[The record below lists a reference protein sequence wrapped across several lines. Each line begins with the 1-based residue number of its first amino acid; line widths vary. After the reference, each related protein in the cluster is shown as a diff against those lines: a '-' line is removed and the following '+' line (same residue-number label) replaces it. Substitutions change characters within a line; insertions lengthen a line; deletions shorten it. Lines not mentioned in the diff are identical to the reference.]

1 MDLGQFPRRRYTA
14 GRTPIE
20 SLPRF
25 SRAVGGAN
33 IFIKRDDLLGLT
45 GGGNKTRKL
54 EFLVGD
60 ALARGAD
67 TLITCGA
74 VQSNHCRLT
83 LAAAVKEGL
92 KCRLILAEK
101 TPGAYR
107 PDANGNV
114 FLYNLLGVE
123 SIRVVPWGTDLLA
136 ELADAAA
143 EAAAD
148 GRKPYIIPLGGS
160 NPIGA
165 LGYVACGQEI
175 AAQTAEAGLAFDNIV
190 VAGGSAGTHGGLLLG
205 LRGCG
210 DRTPV
215 TGMCVL
221 NPRDA
226 QEELVYGLIKKT
238 AEYAGTVQPVR
249 RDEIVCRDEYLGPG
263 YTLPTPAMIEAVRL
277 LAATEG
283 VLLDPSYT
291 GKAMAGLIDL
301 VRQGVFPAGSNI
313 LFVHTGGYPALFAST
328 DLFVGGR

>member
-1 MDLGQFPRRRYTA
+1 MDLEQFPRRHYTV
-14 GRTPIE
+14 GPTPIE

-83 LAAAVKEGL
+83 LAAAVREGL

-101 TPGAYR
+101 TPGDYR
-107 PDANGNV
+107 PEASGNV

-123 SIRVVPWGTDLLA
+123 RITVVPWGADLLA

-143 EAAAD
+143 AAAAE
-148 GRKPYIIPLGGS
+148 GRRPYIIPLGGS

-165 LGYVACGQEI
+165 LGYVACGQEL
-175 AAQTAEAGLAFDNIV
+175 AAQTAAAGTAFDNIV
-190 VAGGSAGTHGGLLLG
+190 VPGGSAGTQGGLLLG
-205 LRGCG
+205 LRSCG

-215 TGMCVL
+215 TGMAVL
-221 NPRDA
+221 NPRA
-226 QEELVYGLIKKT
+226 EQEDLVYGLMKKT
-238 AEYAGTVQPVR
+238 ADYAGVDLIVG
-249 RDEIVCRDEYLGPG
+249 RDDIVCRDEYLGPG
-263 YTLPTPAMIEAVRL
+263 YTLPTAEMVEAVKL
-277 LAATEG
+277 LASTEG
-283 VLLDPSYT
+283 ILLDPSYT

-301 VRQGVFPAGSNI
+301 VRKGVFPAGSNI
-313 LFVHTGGYPALFAST
+313 LFVHTGGFPALFAAT
-328 DLFVGGR
+328 DLFAKH